1 MSKPSRLFPPPGLQS
16 TPMAMLEYNEVREKK
31 IILWE
36 GQPYEVISSHVF
48 RKQQRK
54 PVNATKIKN
63 LITGRVAEI
72 SFGSSEKV
80 EEADISTRPALYLY
94 KAKGEVWLCDPK
106 DRGQRFSLKEDIVG
120 DKLKFIKENTEVD
133 LIIFTDEDDE
143 EQVIGIKVPV
153 KVELKITDAPPS
165 IKGSTV
171 TGGNKVA
178 TLETGATVQV
188 PLFLNVGETIRINT
202 ETGEYTE
209 RVS

>member
-1 MSKPSRLFPPPGLQS
+1 
-16 TPMAMLEYNEVREKK
+16 MAMLEYNEVRERK

-36 GQPYEVISSHVF
+36 GQPYEVIHSHVF

-54 PVNATKIKN
+54 PVNATKLKN
-63 LITGRVAEI
+63 LITGRVAEV

-80 EEADISTRPALYLY
+80 EEADISLRPALYLY
-94 KAKGEVWLCDPK
+94 KAKSEVWLCDPK
-106 DRGQRFSLKEDIVG
+106 DRAKRFSLKEEIVG
-120 DKLKFIKENTEVD
+120 DKLKFIKENTEVE

-143 EQVIGIKVPV
+143 EQVIGIKTPI

-188 PLFLNVGETIRINT
+188 PLFINIGETVRINT
-202 ETGEYTE
+202 ETGEYVE
-209 RVS
+209 RVN